1 MNLTILID
9 KKKKSYSFERK
20 LLIIY
25 LILLITEGAL
35 RKWIFPSLSTPLLV
49 IRDPVVLLLIIQ
61 GFRKNLLTS
70 GYVKISIILSFIA
83 VITSMAIPH
92 EKLPVIVFGARIFM
106 LYIPCI
112 FMISKIITI
121 KDIYLIGRIFIYLS
135 IPMTILVILQFF
147 LPQSA
152 WVNRGVGGSLE
163 GSGFGGAMGYYRP
176 AGIFSFIQGYT
187 NFQGF
192 VCTFLIAY
200 IFDKKAQLLAPIKPI
215 LLFSAII
222 MYLIT
227 IPLSISRTHLF
238 QTIAIILFLI
248 IALLFTGKSLKKLV
262 NSILILILLIPLL
275 LQIESVQL
283 FLDVFLSRFES
294 AQNSEGDVLQGTIGN
309 RWFGAMLRP
318 WTIDVPTWGY
328 GIGTGTRVGISMI
341 TPHMITDEDWT
352 RIVYESGVLLGGC
365 FILLRI
371 CLTFKIAL
379 QSFKVAHKNSDI
391 MPLIFLPCTLFFLPQ
406 GPLGATVS
414 LGFTIIAVAF
424 SLTIINQKNIWEKK
438 S

>member
-1 MNLTILID
+1 MNPTILFD
-9 KKKKSYSFERK
+9 KKKNPYSFERK
-20 LLIIY
+20 LLMIY
-25 LILLITEGAL
+25 LILLIIEGAL
-35 RKWIFPSLSTPLLV
+35 RKWILPSLSTPLLI
-49 IRDPVVLLLIIQ
+49 IRDPFVLLLVIQ

-83 VITSMAIPH
+83 VITSMTIPH
-92 EKLPVIVFGARIFM
+92 EKLSVIVFGARIFM

-112 FMISKIITI
+112 FIISKIITV

-147 LPQSA
+147 SPQSA
-152 WVNRGVGGSLE
+152 WVNRGIGGSLD

-176 AGIFSFIQGYT
+176 AAIFSFTQGYI

-192 VCTFLIAY
+192 VCTFLVAY
-200 IFDKKAQLLAPIKPI
+200 IFDRKAQLLAPIKPSI
-215 LLFSAII
+215 LFGAII
-222 MYLIT
+222 MYIIT
-227 IPLSISRTHLF
+227 IPISISRAHLF
-238 QTIAIILFLI
+238 QTIVIILFLI
-248 IALLFTGKSLKKLV
+248 LALLLTRKSLKKLAI
-262 NSILILILLIPLL
+262 SIFILIFIIPIL

-283 FLDVFLSRFES
+283 FLEVFLSRFEN
-294 AQNSEGDVLQGTIGN
+294 AQNSEGNILQGTIGN

-318 WTIDVPTWGY
+318 WTLDVPTWGY
-328 GIGTGTRVGISMI
+328 GIGTGTRVGLSMI
-341 TPHMITDEDWT
+341 KSNIITDEDWT
-352 RIVYESGVLLGGC
+352 RIIYESGLLLGGS
-365 FILLRI
+365 FILLRLY
-371 CLTFKIAL
+371 LTIKIAL
-379 QSFKVAHKNSDI
+379 RSLKLTHKNVDI

-424 SLTIINQKNIWEKK
+424 SLTIINKKNTWKRK

>member
-1 MNLTILID
+1 MNFLKMGLTKLID
-9 KKKKSYSFERK
+9 KKKNFYSFERK
-20 LLIIY
+20 LFMIY
-25 LILLITEGAL
+25 LILLIIEGAL

-49 IRDPVVLLLIIQ
+49 IRDPVIFLLIIQ

-83 VITSMAIPH
+83 VITSMVIPH

-112 FMISKIITI
+112 FMVSKIITI

-152 WVNRGVGGSLE
+152 WVNRGVGGGLE

-176 AGIFSFIQGYT
+176 AAIFSFIQGYT

-262 NSILILILLIPLL
+262 NSILILILIIPLL

-294 AQNSEGDVLQGTIGN
+294 AQDSEGDVLQGTIGN

-318 WTIDVPTWGY
+318 WIMDVPTWGY

-352 RIVYESGVLLGGC
+352 RIVYESGILLGGC

-371 CLTFKIAL
+371 CLTIKIIL
-379 QSFKVAHKNSDI
+379 RSFKFAHKNTDI

-406 GPLGATVS
+406 GPLGSTVS
-414 LGFTIIAVAF
+414 LGFTVIAVAF
-424 SLTIINQKNIWEKK
+424 SLTIINQKNI
-438 S
+438 